1 MNVLFLTILRIDD
14 INDRGIYPDLLR
26 KFSHEGHNVYII
38 TPVERKHIR
47 KSILVRKDNV
57 NILKVKTLLLQ
68 KANPVGKWLYNYI
81 LGWQYFVVI
90 KEHLSK
96 VRFDLILY
104 STPPITFSN
113 LVRYIK
119 QQHGALSYLLLKDI
133 FPQNAVDLGLIRH
146 GGLLHKYMRIQEKK
160 LYAISDY
167 IGCMSPANVEYLHKN
182 NPEISPM
189 NIEVNPNSHELF
201 EEPVTEFMKSQ
212 TRLNYG
218 IPLDATLFIYG
229 GNLGKP
235 QGIDFVVNFL
245 ESQKGLNECFFLIVG
260 SGTDYKKI
268 ELWLAREKPENV
280 RLIPEMVKSEYNKLL
295 RSSDV
300 GMIFLDQRFTIP
312 NFPSRLLSYLE
323 YRLPVLAAT
332 DRNTDLGEILENN
345 HFGIWSESGD
355 IQTISQNV
363 RQLSSD
369 PDLRSEM
376 GKNGYRYFLNNYT
389 VDHSYNIIMKHF
401 EN

>member
-1 MNVLFLTILRIDD
+1 M
-14 INDRGIYPDLLR
+14 
-26 KFSHEGHNVYII
+26 
-38 TPVERKHIR
+38 
-47 KSILVRKDNV
+47 
-57 NILKVKTLLLQ
+57 
-68 KANPVGKWLYNYI
+68 
-81 LGWQYFVVI
+81 
-90 KEHLSK
+90 
-96 VRFDLILY
+96 
-104 STPPITFSN
+104 
-113 LVRYIK
+113 
-119 QQHGALSYLLLKDI
+119 
-133 FPQNAVDLGLIRH
+133 
-146 GGLLHKYMRIQEKK
+146 
-160 LYAISDY
+160 
-167 IGCMSPANVEYLHKN
+167 
-182 NPEISPM
+182 
-189 NIEVNPNSHELF
+189 
-201 EEPVTEFMKSQ
+201 
-212 TRLNYG
+212 
-218 IPLDATLFIYG
+218 
-229 GNLGKP
+229 
-235 QGIDFVVNFL
+235 
-245 ESQKGLNECFFLIVG
+245 FLIVG

-280 RLIPEMVKSEYNKLL
+280 RLIPEMVKREYNKLL

-369 PDLRSEM
+369 TDLRSEM
-376 GKNGYRYFLNNYT
+376 VKNGYRYFLNNYT